1 MKRILL
7 VLLGCGPVSVVPVWT
22 QFESH
27 VAVSS
32 SALQTGFELSG
43 PWKYHAGDELEWAA
57 PTWDDTSWETTTT
70 LLEPDALPAGGWPH
84 VGWFRLHIRTD
95 STVDDTPLAL
105 TLIPQFG
112 ASEVYLDGHLIY
124 RAGRVGSSAADEET
138 SRAPEP
144 HLIHLNPA
152 SDHVIAVRHSNFS
165 AVTLSRTDTDAGFT
179 MTLSTLSSAI
189 ECHVEAV
196 ETYRSYQRFFTG
208 LLIAFALLHLI
219 LFLFDRNR
227 RTHLDFALLCG
238 ALTAL
243 VFINFQLHFAVDLA
257 QSTLYERLW
266 RVLVLVLALM
276 GLRVVYSVFSPA
288 RMPRQFWVFT
298 GVGLIL
304 GLTACVRLSLQT
316 VIYLFVLGICV
327 EILRVVIAQLMR
339 QRATERRSTETN
351 LRPSTHPLWIIPPG
365 VIGFALL
372 SGYQILLNLKI
383 LEAPIG
389 FEYPYLYGVVLFLL
403 SLSAYLSFDF
413 AHTHRALESQLAR
426 TKSLSDSLLEI
437 NENLEQRVRDR
448 TRELETSN
456 TELAQKNREF
466 EEEAALRKALK
477 GQLSMLSEREAEHW
491 GLEGFVG
498 RSATIQ
504 RIFEDIRLLQE
515 NPATSVLITGENG
528 TGKELIARAIH
539 YGSERR
545 EGPFIPVNCASIPR
559 ELAESLLFGH
569 LKGSFTGADGDR
581 IGYFEMA
588 HEGTLFLD
596 ELGEMPMELQ
606 PKLLRVL
613 EDGLVWPVGA
623 REGRTV
629 DVRAVAATNVDL
641 QRRIQEERF
650 RSDLYF
656 RIARFTVNAPPLR
669 ERREDIPLLAQH
681 FLQLAAA
688 EMGNEPPEL
697 SPQAVASLMNYSF
710 PGNIRELM
718 NIIRRALIES
728 RGADVEPG
736 HLHFEGPAAT
746 SQPTHTLEEHERQYI
761 QSILEQ
767 TDWVIR
773 GEQGAAAILGMN
785 PSTLY
790 SRMKKL
796 GIERG

>member
-1 MKRILL
+1 
-7 VLLGCGPVSVVPVWT
+7 
-22 QFESH
+22 
-27 VAVSS
+27 
-32 SALQTGFELSG
+32 
-43 PWKYHAGDELEWAA
+43 
-57 PTWDDTSWETTTT
+57 
-70 LLEPDALPAGGWPH
+70 
-84 VGWFRLHIRTD
+84 
-95 STVDDTPLAL
+95 
-105 TLIPQFG
+105 
-112 ASEVYLDGHLIY
+112 
-124 RAGRVGSSAADEET
+124 
-138 SRAPEP
+138 
-144 HLIHLNPA
+144 
-152 SDHVIAVRHSNFS
+152 
-165 AVTLSRTDTDAGFT
+165 
-179 MTLSTLSSAI
+179 
-189 ECHVEAV
+189 
-196 ETYRSYQRFFTG
+196 
-208 LLIAFALLHLI
+208 
-219 LFLFDRNR
+219 
-227 RTHLDFALLCG
+227 
-238 ALTAL
+238 
-243 VFINFQLHFAVDLA
+243 
-257 QSTLYERLW
+257 
-266 RVLVLVLALM
+266 
-276 GLRVVYSVFSPA
+276 
-288 RMPRQFWVFT
+288 
-298 GVGLIL
+298 
-304 GLTACVRLSLQT
+304 
-316 VIYLFVLGICV
+316 
-327 EILRVVIAQLMR
+327 
-339 QRATERRSTETN
+339 
-351 LRPSTHPLWIIPPG
+351 
-365 VIGFALL
+365 
-372 SGYQILLNLKI
+372 
-383 LEAPIG
+383 
-389 FEYPYLYGVVLFLL
+389 
-403 SLSAYLSFDF
+403 
-413 AHTHRALESQLAR
+413 
-426 TKSLSDSLLEI
+426 
-437 NENLEQRVRDR
+437 
-448 TRELETSN
+448 
-456 TELAQKNREF
+456 
-466 EEEAALRKALK
+466 
-477 GQLSMLSEREAEHW
+477 MLSEREAEHW

-688 EMGNEPPEL
+688 EMGNEPPKL